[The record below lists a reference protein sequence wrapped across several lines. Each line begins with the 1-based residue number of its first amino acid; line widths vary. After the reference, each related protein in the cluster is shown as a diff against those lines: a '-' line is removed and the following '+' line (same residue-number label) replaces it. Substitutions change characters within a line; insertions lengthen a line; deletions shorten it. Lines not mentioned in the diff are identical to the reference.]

1 VRPRITENW
10 GSSMFAVRSAY
21 SRALGPA
28 PRHATARDASVC
40 PALVSEFHS
49 LRVPLPLLFGDHF
62 SQFTTPRK
70 GN

>member
-1 VRPRITENW
+1 MHPHITENW
-10 GSSMFAVRSAY
+10 SSSMFAVRSAY
-21 SRALGPA
+21 SRALGTA
-28 PRHATARDASVC
+28 PRQATARDASVC
-40 PALVSEFHS
+40 PALVVNVHS